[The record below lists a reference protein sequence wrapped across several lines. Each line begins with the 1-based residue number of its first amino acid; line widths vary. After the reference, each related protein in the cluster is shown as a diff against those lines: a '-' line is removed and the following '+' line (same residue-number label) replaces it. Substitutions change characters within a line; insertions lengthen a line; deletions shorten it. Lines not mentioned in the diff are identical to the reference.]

1 VPCAPFGYSARY
13 FECETLA
20 PAQTFHRELAL
31 FEPAKVRLRSH
42 FLRNSPCIE
51 EFAEPDAESRT
62 TDAREVRSAEE
73 VHSQEKK
80 MKLKVLVA
88 TAAAPIL
95 ATVAYAQTPPAPTT
109 PSTTPSAAAPAPAT
123 TSTTDAASA
132 PQWYAHQQGE
142 WRTSK
147 LVGSKVKNNA
157 GDTIGD
163 INEIILANDGSAAAA
178 VIGVGGFLG
187 MGEHQ
192 VAVQFKSLKIDRD
205 SNGNDV
211 VKLDTTKDALKAA
224 PEWTWQSS

>member
-1 VPCAPFGYSARY
+1 MN
-13 FECETLA
+13 LK
-20 PAQTFHRELAL
+20 AL
-31 FEPAKVRLRSH
+31 L
-42 FLRNSPCIE
+42 
-51 EFAEPDAESRT
+51 
-62 TDAREVRSAEE
+62 
-73 VHSQEKK
+73 
-80 MKLKVLVA
+80 
-88 TAAAPIL
+88 AAAAIPAL
-95 ATVAYAQTPPAPTT
+95 ATVAYAQTNAPTTT
-109 PSTTPSAAAPAPAT
+109 PSTEATTPAPAMTPSATTAAAPE
-123 TSTTDAASA
+123 
-132 PQWYAHQQGE
+132 WYSHQQGE

-163 INEIILANDGSAAAA
+163 INEILLTSDGSAAAA

-211 VKLDTTKDALKAA
+211 VKLDTTKEALKKA